1 MHLSKVNNSH
11 KESCCLDQVYHL
23 NIMGWIA
30 HMVYGSDLE
39 YTPINLFRKRSDVE
53 KLPMKIEKHLQ
64 KYCYYCNDCD
74 FVMPM

>member
-1 MHLSKVNNSH
+1 
-11 KESCCLDQVYHL
+11 
-23 NIMGWIA
+23 MGWIA

-74 FVMPM
+74 FIMPM